1 VTMLVLQCRARQ
13 APALDGCPTAA
24 AGMPRRTR
32 SAHRTWASTQ
42 KLPGD
47 SQISPYQRPGLAAL
61 ALLPPRHS
69 VDRCLIKPFPLRKLV
84 PQFVFLRV

>member
-1 VTMLVLQCRARQ
+1 VTMLVLQCRDRQ
-13 APALDGCPTAA
+13 APAPNSCPTTA

-32 SAHRTWASTQ
+32 SA
-42 KLPGD
+42 KLPVD